1 MVRQWR
7 GELKAALTSLLLV
20 GLVVTSLPAQ
30 VLDESGAAPDVSVV
44 SFDWKYA
51 GYVRAE
57 TIKGNESIS
66 STDTSTAVKLS
77 RKTIYVFKYTAK
89 ARLKNKGAKSIKA
102 VWWDYIFTDA
112 VERRELKRYKLQS
125 KQQIL
130 PGETQL
136 LSRDVELD
144 PKDNTRHIT
153 TGKQSIEIT
162 RIEYTDGSVWRQKQ

>member
-1 MVRQWR
+1 M
-7 GELKAALTSLLLV
+7 KAALTSLLLV
-20 GLVVTSLPAQ
+20 GLMVASLPAQ
-30 VLDESGAAPDVSVV
+30 AVDDNAAAPDVSVL

-57 TIKGNESIS
+57 TVKGNESIS

-77 RKTIYVFKYTAK
+77 RKKIYVFKYTAK
-89 ARLKNKGAKSIKA
+89 AALKNSGAKTIKI
-102 VWWDYIFTDA
+102 VLWDYIFTDA
-112 VERRELKRYKLQS
+112 KEQTELKRYKLQS
-125 KQQIL
+125 RQQIL

-153 TGKQSIEIT
+153 TGKQSVEIT